1 MRLALRPKP
10 ETLADRAEAAAGDV
24 IEFARSLPE
33 RLDSSRKRALAV
45 AGGAAG
51 AAAGFVFWRSRHS
64 EDGPSVHHDPAK
76 PPTPWKATPPPGNGS
91 PPTATTGAGT
101 RSK

>member
-10 ETLADRAEAAAGDV
+10 ETLAERAEAAAGDV

-51 AAAGFVFWRSRHS
+51 AAAGFVFWRSRHDD
-64 EDGPSVHHDPAK
+64 EGPSVHHDPAK
-76 PPTPWKATPPPGNGS
+76 PPTPWKTTPPGNGS
-91 PPTATTGAGT
+91 PPAPTTATGT